1 MTQVQTS
8 IPTTSSGRGR
18 HAQEVRFYR
27 KVHQI
32 ARFIDWFERRREY
45 HRAILEMQGLSDREL
60 LDIGVTRSDVRRVVT
75 TAYNTRR
82 PRDPEL
88 ASFSAKAER

>member
-8 IPTTSSGRGR
+8 ILTPSPGRGR
-18 HAQEVRFYR
+18 HAQEERLYR
-27 KVHQI
+27 KVRQI
-32 ARFIDWFERRREY
+32 ARFIDWFERRREC

-82 PRDPEL
+82 PSDPEKPL
-88 ASFSAKAER
+88 FGEG